1 MTSDIVLER
10 IADGMRIV
18 IDTKFTSVFG
28 ASPHRAAVLKSPY
41 IYQMYAYLR
50 SQERA
55 EDPQSHTAAGVLLHP
70 TVGED
75 LNESVKIQG
84 HAFSFVTVD
93 LTLASAE
100 VLGRLRAII
109 TESANIQ

>member
-1 MTSDIVLER
+1 MLAILPSMTSDIVLER

-50 SQERA
+50 SQEQVD
-55 EDPQSHTAAGVLLHP
+55 DPLSLSASGMLLHP
-70 TVGED
+70 SVDVDVDETVRMH
-75 LNESVKIQG
+75 G
-84 HAFSFVTVD
+84 HEFRFATVN
-93 LTLASAE
+93 LTMTA
-100 VLGRLRAII
+100 
-109 TESANIQ
+109 